1 MLAKTYLIGVL
12 DFIAMGFELAGVIA
26 LLLGTLYTLFY
37 SLHRKLQSA
46 HGISIDYIR
55 WELGRSIALALEFF
69 VAGDI
74 IKTIITPDY
83 YQIGL
88 LSILVIIRTV
98 LTYFLNKEISTLP
111 HK

>member
-1 MLAKTYLIGVL
+1 MVAKSSLIDVL
-12 DFIAMGFELAGVIA
+12 DFIAMCFELAGVIA
-26 LLLGTLYTLFY
+26 LLLGTLYTLAY
-37 SLHRKLQSA
+37 SLQKKLQS
-46 HGISIDYIR
+46 HRGISIDYIR

-98 LTYFLNKEISTLP
+98 LTYFLNKELSTLRY
-111 HK
+111 K